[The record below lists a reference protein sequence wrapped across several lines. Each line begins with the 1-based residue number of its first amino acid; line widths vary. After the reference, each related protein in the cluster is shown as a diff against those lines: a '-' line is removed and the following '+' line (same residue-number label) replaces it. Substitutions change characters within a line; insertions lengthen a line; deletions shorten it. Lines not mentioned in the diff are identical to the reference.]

1 MENLDKKLIC
11 IVCPVGCRL
20 KVAGKVTDSPDDLKV
35 EGQQCKRGIA
45 YAHDEITNPVRMVCT
60 TAKIKGGIYSIIPV
74 RTDKPIPDKYK
85 LDVVKAVNEIALTSP
100 VKMGDVII
108 SDLFG
113 TGVNIIAERNM

>member
-1 MENLDKKLIC
+1 MPDTNLIC

-20 KVAGKVTDSPDDLKV
+20 TVTGTADNMHVSGHSCPKGVD
-35 EGQQCKRGIA
+35 

-60 TAKIKGGIYSIIPV
+60 TVRIKGAMHRVVPV
-74 RTDKPIPDKYK
+74 RTHSAIADRYK
-85 LDVVKAVNEIALTSP
+85 LEVVKEANKIELTSP

-113 TGVNIIAERNM
+113 TGVNLIATRDM